1 MAIDL
6 YQPCPC
12 GSGKKFKWCCQP
24 VYVQIDKAFQQDAK
38 GQHETALRMMDEV
51 CAEHSGNPEVW
62 GRKAQLLYQMD
73 RVEDAE
79 NALQKA
85 FDINSNYPF
94 GQYLRGRFRH
104 FEGEIPGALLLFRK
118 AVEAYDPAAHT
129 ILAQIYSL
137 ITECELKLN
146 RPVAAR
152 AAMEMAAKQ
161 EPANPDYKAGI
172 EEVFGA
178 KSRFPEVARKEYSYL
193 KLADNAPAQRQAAWQ
208 GALQTAAIGKLGDAL
223 KAFEQ
228 LTAEDGEDAAVWFN
242 LGLTKAWLGDN
253 TGALGALDRSVQL
266 DHDEE
271 RAAGTWALAEVLLC
285 GHGLEDKADF
295 VEHSAVFPIR
305 NPEQLFQVLQRLQ
318 ADHRLIGT
326 QVRQEEGM
334 LTGVMVEKVQAL
346 TAEHAASRLSR
357 VGAYLLVVGDMLRL
371 WNVNKLAFDAVVQ
384 ELRQMTAGTLAEP
397 HLRVGPA
404 NFADVLVEGLGF
416 PSQAMDEAESS
427 RRMRDFF
434 QTFMEEK
441 WIHRPLPSLS
451 QVPPVDAVGHTTL
464 RIKLKGLILF
474 LADCA
479 AAIGSTYDFE
489 RLRRKLGLL
498 GDVGNGKPAVMRD
511 FSAMG
516 AAEMAALDLAALS
529 DGELYQV
536 FESALK
542 LGAQEIAGK
551 FAKAVFA
558 RPPQA
563 DKPDRYPLF
572 NLLIQAA
579 LAEGN
584 TDVALEY
591 VNVGEQADREHN
603 EGRRGNDYE
612 QRRGQIYI
620 KRGEISKAAEVFDRL
635 IERAPNELRFRG
647 SAAEAMLAAKQP
659 AKALAFAEG
668 GLKKSREQNN
678 RDSEQYFMELSAA
691 SRKQA

>member
-1 MAIDL
+1 MAFDP
-6 YQPCPC
+6 YSPCPC

-24 VYVQIDKAFQQDAK
+24 VYVQIDKAFQQDAQ

-85 FDINSNYPF
+85 FDINANYPF
-94 GQYLRGRFRH
+94 GNYLRGRFRH

-152 AAMEMAAKQ
+152 AALEMAAKQ

-172 EEVFGA
+172 EQVFGV
-178 KSRFPEVARKEYSYL
+178 KSRFPEVARKEYTYL
-193 KLADNAPAQRQAAWQ
+193 QLAEVAPAQRQEAWQ
-208 GALQTAAIGKLGDAL
+208 GALQKAAIGKLGDAL
-223 KAFEQ
+223 KAFEE
-228 LTAEDGEDAAVWFN
+228 LTAEDGESTAAWFN
-242 LGLTKAWLGDN
+242 LGLTRALLGDN
-253 TGALGALDRSVQL
+253 AGALAALDRSVQL
-266 DHDEE
+266 DQDEDG
-271 RAAGTWALAEVLLC
+271 AARTWALAEVLLC
-285 GHGLEDKADF
+285 GHGLEQQADF
-295 VEHSAVFPIR
+295 VEHSAVFPVR
-305 NPEQLFQVLQRLQ
+305 NPEQLFQVLQQLQ
-318 ADHRLIGT
+318 AQHRLIGT

-334 LTGVMVEKVQAL
+334 LTGVVVEKVQAL
-346 TAEHAASRLSR
+346 TAEHAASQLSR

-371 WNVNKLAFDAVVQ
+371 WNVNKAAFDSVVQ
-384 ELRQMTAGTLAEP
+384 EMRHLTTGALAEP
-397 HLRVGPA
+397 HVRVGPA

-434 QTFMEEK
+434 QSFMEEK
-441 WIHRPLPSLS
+441 WIHRPLPSLGH
-451 QVPPVDAVGHTTL
+451 VPPVDAVGHAIL
-464 RIKLKGLILF
+464 RKKLKGLILF

-479 AAIGSTYDFE
+479 AAIGTNYDFD

-498 GDVGNGKPAVMRD
+498 GGVAAGKAAVTRD
-511 FSAMG
+511 FSAMS
-516 AAEMAALDLAALS
+516 AAELAALDNAVLS
-529 DGELYQV
+529 DGELQLGY
-536 FESALK
+536 EAALK
-542 LGAQEIAGK
+542 LGAQDIAAK
-551 FAKAVFA
+551 FAKALVA

-563 DKPDRYPLF
+563 DKSDRYPYF
-572 NLLIQAA
+572 NQLIQAA
-579 LAEGN
+579 LAEGS
-584 TDVALEY
+584 TDAALES
-591 VNVGEQADREHN
+591 VNAGEQADREHN
-603 EGRRGNDYE
+603 EGRRQNDYE

-620 KRGEISKAAEVFDRL
+620 KRGDLSQAVQVFDRL
-635 IERAPNELRFRG
+635 IEKAPNELRFRG
-647 SAAEAMLAAKQP
+647 SAAEAMLAARQP

-678 RDSEQYFMELSAA
+678 RDSEQYFLELTAA
-691 SRKQA
+691 ARKQA